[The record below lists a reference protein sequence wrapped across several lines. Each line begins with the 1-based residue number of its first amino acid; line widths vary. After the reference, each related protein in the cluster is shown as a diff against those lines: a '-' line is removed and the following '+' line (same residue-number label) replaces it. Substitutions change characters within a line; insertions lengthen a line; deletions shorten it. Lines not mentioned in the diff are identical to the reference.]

1 MSARTSA
8 ATTSGPLGIVPN
20 SPGRTR
26 IPIKA
31 VPTVSSEVA
40 SLLDGCLSRLSC
52 RTSGRPG
59 PKPRITCG
67 SECARRQGQRHIGDR
82 GAASVTAGSGRRPE
96 RPPSSHL
103 TVISR
108 PPTTNP
114 DFRYLGPTSCGGR
127 VVSEPRLV
135 RRLLATAGY
144 SHEFLDCV
152 RPLDPRAPRWSS
164 TTARPAARPTSR
176 SAGPACVHEAAGHAG
191 CCQLGCQ
198 SRMAVMISSAASSW
212 M

>member
-1 MSARTSA
+1 MRELLQRQRRGHWGSSPILP
-8 ATTSGPLGIVPN
+8 GELGYP
-20 SPGRTR
+20 SRRSRPFRR
-26 IPIKA
+26 RWL
-31 VPTVSSEVA
+31 

-108 PPTTNP
+108 PPTTSP
-114 DFRYLGPTSCGGR
+114 DFRSLGPTSCGSR

-191 CCQLGCQ
+191 CL
-198 SRMAVMISSAASSW
+198 SSAASPGW
-212 M
+212 R